1 MKSERRWKFS
11 GSFSAKDD
19 GGAVHKIDIFSQYVR
34 HGTPETISSET
45 QVPDSYGTADGRD
58 VRRMAKGMYQV
69 IETGVILRSE
79 DQAAP

>member
-11 GSFSAKDD
+11 GTFSAKDD
-19 GGAVHKIDIFSQYVR
+19 AGAVHKIDVFSQYVR
-34 HGTPETISSET
+34 QGRRGTVSSET

-58 VRRMAKGMYQV
+58 VRRISKGKYQV

>member
-1 MKSERRWKFS
+1 MKVERRWKFS

-19 GGAVHKIDIFSQYVR
+19 GGAVHRIDVFSQYVR
-34 HGTPETISSET
+34 HGTRGAMSSEK

-58 VRRMAKGMYQV
+58 VRRMAKGMYRV
-69 IETGVILRSE
+69 IETGLILRSE